1 MSAHKKDQL
10 GVAALLLYGVSFFGL
25 ISLFAT
31 SHITGFFTPLVWVD
45 IAVYVVLFLLAV
57 WVRFGSHIA
66 RWLYLVGVIAWLVAL
81 IGFLPR
87 LYGHSLDSYTV
98 FIQIILV
105 IAAYYLLLAS
115 HREPKGAH

>member
-1 MSAHKKDQL
+1 MQILSDYL
-10 GVAALLLYGVSFFGL
+10 GAL
-25 ISLFAT
+25 
-31 SHITGFFTPLVWVD
+31 
-45 IAVYVVLFLLAV
+45 YVVLFLLAV

-66 RWLYLVGVIAWLVAL
+66 RWLYLVGVVAWLVAL

-105 IAAYYLLLAS
+105 IAAYYLPKRLHFNN
-115 HREPKGAH
+115 HR